1 MIVYQAMIVYIRN
14 MFESPSE
21 ETTRE
26 LTTRELAETL
36 RPEWHNLMLEAKE
49 VNPSPDARRV

>member
-1 MIVYQAMIVYIRN
+1 VEEQFRTLK

-26 LTTRELAETL
+26 LAEKL

-49 VNPSPDARRV
+49 VRAPYTTISYMA